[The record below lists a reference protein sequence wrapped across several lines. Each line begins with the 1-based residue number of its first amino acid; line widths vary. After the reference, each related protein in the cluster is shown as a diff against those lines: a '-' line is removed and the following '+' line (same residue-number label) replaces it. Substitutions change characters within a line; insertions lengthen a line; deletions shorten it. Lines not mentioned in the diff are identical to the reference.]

1 MRKKLLSTGYALFIS
16 TALLASSANA
26 QENKNEVTLSG
37 VEFSVDTLFHA
48 QVGPGTTQTSLHLI
62 NKTTTSQQ
70 LRVFYLTVN
79 IDDEKNPNVGIEAIV
94 ANDKLSG
101 GGRVSNMAQTHSTAE
116 KSYFAGIN
124 TDFFVTS
131 GNASNGVSM
140 VGSPVS
146 ASIAGGEIYKTAETA
161 SNWPTFFIDEKGVPF
176 IGGISFQNGT
186 ATCGDQTVKFSVV
199 NNSAANDAISLYTP
213 KYFGIINQSG
223 LNGNC
228 AEVLAKATTDG
239 DFIQAGKPLTL
250 EIVSDVTT
258 TGNREIPDGQYAI
271 VGRGSTIDFV
281 KGLQIGDKVTLTANV
296 IATLETDKTDAT
308 AVIPTQL
315 ATGNPWILENGV
327 TRESEGDR
335 GDASAR
341 HPRSSLG
348 YNEDKTKMIMM
359 VIDGRSPLSAG
370 VHTKELADMM
380 RYAGASDAINVDG
393 GGSSTLYTEALGLRN
408 NCSDGNERAVA
419 SGMFAVVNAP
429 EDNTIAEIQF
439 REWAMVCPKYGIY
452 TPVFYGYNQH
462 GVLIDTDVQGVT
474 LSCDPELGEITNEGK
489 TFYATGE
496 GLHALKATYNGLT
509 TSIAVTVEESDNVSF
524 RLQNILIDNKREY
537 PMEVNAYVNENT
549 MPISPT
555 ALLWT
560 SSNTEVAEIGESTG
574 ILKGVSN
581 GTTTITGTVGNFTGT
596 ANITVEIPE
605 GEFMPVYYDFPT
617 ADEWTLKQ
625 LGGTN
630 LTVEEFKNG
639 VKIRYIGNGSSRGA
653 YIALENSTKIYSLP
667 ESFRIRINPGNA
679 TVKGITMIAS
689 NALGKIVS
697 PWVITEEELPANT
710 ESEVIARLSD
720 WCDPQD
726 IGIYPIT
733 INSFR
738 LNMDASAK
746 DETFEIQIPAFEA
759 CYDSNYGS
767 VTSIESDSSEANIYP
782 NPVNSGETATVDI
795 DGEANVSVYSI
806 SGAKVFSAD
815 CQGKANIPTDGM
827 NGMYIVKVDNGD
839 ACKIAKLIVR

>member
-62 NKTTTSQQ
+62 NKTNASQQ

-101 GGRVSNMAQTHSTAE
+101 GGRVSNMAQSHSTST
-116 KSYFAGIN
+116 KNYFVGIN

-213 KYFGIINQSG
+213 KFFGTINQAS

-228 AEVLAKATTDG
+228 AEVLAKAVEG

-258 TGNREIPDGQYAI
+258 TGNRDIPDGQYAI

-281 KGLQIGDKVTLTANV
+281 KNLKIGDKVTLTANV
-296 IATLETDKTDAT
+296 TATLETDKTDAT
-308 AVIPTQL
+308 SVIPTQL

-348 YNEDKTKMIMM
+348 YNEDKTEMIMM
-359 VIDGRSPLSAG
+359 VIDGRSPISSG

-380 RYAGASDAINVDG
+380 CYAGASDAINVDG

-408 NCSDGNERAVA
+408 NCSDGSERAVA
-419 SGMFAVVNAP
+419 SGMFAVANVPN
-429 EDNTIAEIQF
+429 DNTIAEIKF

-452 TPVFYGYNQH
+452 TPVFYGYNQY

-474 LSCDPELGEITNEGK
+474 LSCEPELGEITNEGK

-496 GLHALKATYNGLT
+496 GLHALKASYNDLS
-509 TSIAVTVEESDNVSF
+509 TSIAVTVEESDDVSF

-537 PMEVNAYVNENT
+537 PMEVNAQVSENI
-549 MPISPT
+549 MPINPE
-555 ALLWT
+555 ALSWT
-560 SSNTEVAEIGESTG
+560 SANSDIVEIGESTG
-574 ILKGVSN
+574 IIKGAAN
-581 GTTTITGTVGNFTGT
+581 GTTTITGTIGNFIGT
-596 ANITVEIPE
+596 AKVTVEIPE
-605 GEFMPVYYDFPT
+605 STYMPVYHVFPK
-617 ADEWTLKQ
+617 EWILKQ
-625 LGGTN
+625 LGGTD
-630 LTVEEFKNG
+630 LTIEEIENGFKL
-639 VKIRYIGNGSSRGA
+639 KYTGNGSSRGA
-653 YIALENSTKIYSLP
+653 YISLDNSTKIWSLP

-679 TVKGITMIAS
+679 IVKGISMTAS
-689 NALGKIVS
+689 NALGKVVS
-697 PWVITEEELPANT
+697 PWVITEEELPTNT
-710 ESEVIARLSD
+710 ESILIAHLSD
-720 WCDPQD
+720 WCDTED

-738 LNMDASAK
+738 LNMGASAK
-746 DETFEIQIPAFEA
+746 DEAFEIQVPAFEA
-759 CYDSNYGS
+759 CYNSNYGS
-767 VTSIESDSSEANIYP
+767 VSSIESDGNTATIFP
-782 NPVNSGETATVDI
+782 NPVNSGETVTINV

-806 SGAKVFSAD
+806 SGATIFSTE
-815 CQGKANIPTDGM
+815 CKSNINIPTDGM
-827 NGMYIVKVDNGD
+827 NGMYIIKVNYDDNTQT
-839 ACKIAKLIVR
+839 AKLIVK

>member
-62 NKTTTSQQ
+62 NKTNASQQ

-79 IDDEKNPNVGIEAIV
+79 IDSEKNPNVDIEAIV

-101 GGRVSNMAQTHSTAE
+101 GGRVSNMAQTHSTST
-116 KSYFAGIN
+116 KNYFVGIN
-124 TDFFVTS
+124 TDFFVTQ

-213 KYFGIINQSG
+213 KFFGIINQPD

-228 AEVLAKATTDG
+228 AEVLAKAVEG

-258 TGNREIPDGQYAI
+258 TGNRDIPDGQYAI

-281 KGLQIGDKVTLTANV
+281 KNLKIGDKVTLTANV
-296 IATLETDKTDAT
+296 TATLETDKSDAT
-308 AVIPTQL
+308 SIIPTQL

-348 YNEDKTKMIMM
+348 YNEDKTEMIMM
-359 VIDGRSPLSAG
+359 VIDGRSQISAG

-380 RYAGASDAINVDG
+380 HYAGASDAINVDG

-408 NCSDGNERAVA
+408 DGSDGSERAVS
-419 SGMFAVVNAP
+419 SGMFAVANVP
-429 EDNTIAEIQF
+429 DDNTIAEIKF
-439 REWAMVCPKYGIY
+439 REWAMICPKYGIY
-452 TPVFYGYNQH
+452 TPVFYGYNQY

-474 LSCDPELGEITNEGK
+474 LSCEPELGEITNEGK

-496 GLHALKATYNGLT
+496 GLHALKASYNGLS
-509 TSIAVTVEESDNVSF
+509 TSIAVTVEESDDVSF

-537 PMEVNAYVNENT
+537 PMEVNATVKEEL
-549 MPISPT
+549 MPLNPT
-555 ALLWT
+555 ALSWA
-560 SSNTEVAEIGESTG
+560 SGNNDIVEIGESTG
-574 ILKGVSN
+574 ILKGVAN

-596 ANITVEIPE
+596 ANVTVEIPE
-605 GEFMPVYYDFPT
+605 SDLMPVIRNFN
-617 ADEWTLKQ
+617 ADDWKISQ
-625 LGGTN
+625 LGGTDQTIAELEN
-630 LTVEEFKNG
+630 GFK
-639 VKIRYIGNGSSRGA
+639 ISYTGNGKSRRA
-653 YIALENSTKIYSLP
+653 YLSVNFGGINVWSLP
-667 ESFRIRINPGNA
+667 ESFRIRINPGEA
-679 TVKGITMIAS
+679 TVKKISMNVE
-689 NALGKIVS
+689 NALGEKTTSWTGV
-697 PWVITEEELPANT
+697 TEELEKNKTT
-710 ESEVIARLSD
+710 EVVMHLDE
-720 WCDPQD
+720 WCDTED

-733 INSFR
+733 INTFR
-738 LNMDASAK
+738 MDMGASAK
-746 DETFEIQIPAFEA
+746 GEAFEIHVPAFEA

-767 VTSIESDSSEANIYP
+767 VSTIEPDGNTATIYP
-782 NPVNSGETATVDI
+782 NPVNSGETVSI
-795 DGEANVSVYSI
+795 NVDGEANVSVYSI
-806 SGAKVFSAD
+806 SGATIFSAK
-815 CQGKANIPTDGM
+815 CRSNASIPTDGM
-827 NGMYIVKVDNGD
+827 NGMYIIKVNYSDNT
-839 ACKIAKLIVR
+839 KTAKLIVK

>member
-1 MRKKLLSTGYALFIS
+1 MLKNLLLTSAALLSSATIYAQDG
-16 TALLASSANA
+16 N
-26 QENKNEVTLSG
+26 NVMLSG

-62 NKTTTSQQ
+62 NKTNASQQNASQQ

-79 IDDEKNPNVGIEAIV
+79 IDGEKNPNVGIEAIV

-101 GGRVSNMAQTHSTAE
+101 GGRVSNMAQTHSTST
-116 KSYFAGIN
+116 KNYFVGIN
-124 TDFFVTS
+124 TDFFVTQ

-140 VGSPVS
+140 VGSPVK

-213 KYFGIINQSG
+213 KFFGIINQPD

-228 AEVLAKATTDG
+228 AEVLAKAVED

-250 EIVSDVTT
+250 EIVSDVTA

-271 VGRGSTIDFV
+271 VGRGKTIDFV
-281 KGLQIGDKVTLTANV
+281 KNLKIGDKVTLTANV
-296 IATLETDKTDAT
+296 TATLETGKTDAT
-308 AVIPTQL
+308 SVIPTQL

-348 YNEDKTKMIMM
+348 YNEDKTEMIMM
-359 VIDGRSPLSAG
+359 VIDGRSQISAG

-408 NCSDGNERAVA
+408 DSSDGSERAVA
-419 SGMFAVVNAP
+419 SGMFAVANVP

-452 TPVFYGYNQH
+452 TPVFYGYNQY
-462 GVLIDTDVQGVT
+462 GVLVDTDVQGVT
-474 LSCDPELGEITNEGK
+474 LSCDPALGEITNDGK

-496 GLHALKATYNGLT
+496 GLHALKASYNGLT
-509 TSIAVTVEESDNVSF
+509 ASIAVTVEESDDVSF
-524 RLQNILIDNKREY
+524 RLQNILTDNKREY
-537 PMEVNAYVNENT
+537 PMEVNATVKEEL
-549 MPISPT
+549 MPLNPT
-555 ALLWT
+555 ALSWT
-560 SSNTEVAEIGESTG
+560 SNNTDVVEIGESTG
-574 ILKGVSN
+574 ILKGIAN
-581 GTTTITGTVGNFTGT
+581 GTATVTGTVG
-596 ANITVEIPE
+596 PE
-605 GEFMPVYYDFPT
+605 SDLMPVIRNFN
-617 ADEWTLKQ
+617 ADDWKISQ
-625 LGGTN
+625 LGGTDQTIAELEN
-630 LTVEEFKNG
+630 GFK
-639 VKIRYIGNGSSRGA
+639 ISYTGNGTSRGA
-653 YIALENSTKIYSLP
+653 YLSVNFGGINVWSLP
-667 ESFRIRINPGNA
+667 ESFRIRINPGEA
-679 TVKGITMIAS
+679 TVKKISMNVE
-689 NALGKIVS
+689 NALGEKTTSWTGV
-697 PWVITEEELPANT
+697 TEELEKNKTT
-710 ESEVIARLSD
+710 EVVMHLDE
-720 WCDPQD
+720 WCDTED

-733 INSFR
+733 INTFR
-738 LNMDASAK
+738 MDMGASAK
-746 DETFEIQIPAFEA
+746 GEAFEIQVPAFEA

-767 VTSIESDSSEANIYP
+767 VSTIESDGNTAATIYP
-782 NPVNSGETATVDI
+782 NPVNSGETVTINV
-795 DGEANVSVYSI
+795 DGEANVSVYNI
-806 SGAKVFSAD
+806 SGATVFSAG
-815 CQGKANIPTDGM
+815 CKSNINIPTDGM
-827 NGMYIVKVDNGD
+827 NGMYIIKVNYDDNTQT
-839 ACKIAKLIVR
+839 AKLIVK